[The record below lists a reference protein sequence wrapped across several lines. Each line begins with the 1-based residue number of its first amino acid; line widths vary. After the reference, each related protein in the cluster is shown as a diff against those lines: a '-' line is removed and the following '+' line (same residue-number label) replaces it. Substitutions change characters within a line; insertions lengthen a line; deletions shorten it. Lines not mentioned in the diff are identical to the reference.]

1 MVESRKEAQQLSRLG
16 LGPDLFQCCVWNRNQ
31 HLLSSDQYLHYGNV
45 SRAEQCL
52 SQIQTRWQNCF
63 LFCGKI
69 VSRIGSTYC
78 RPGPSYPLP
87 PVPSHYAAK
96 RSTLCGENAT
106 DQGGLIMRNSKID
119 LECKN
124 IYRHLS
130 RSCWW
135 GVSLLVWRTCTA
147 PSRHW
152 GRSSDFPPKEYILHW
167 LLLSGSCPQWRWPTG
182 SRRTWSMTR
191 RTRSTGGRRRSTPGS
206 NFSGLSLVTS
216 LFWPNQALVEFMHW
230 GLNFWSIRL
239 IVFLNTSAPSS
250 EYCGGYSISFQEI
263 YGCEKVT
270 YTWQWQL
277 FKMDLP

>member
-1 MVESRKEAQQLSRLG
+1 MSQGPSNVCHKSRPG
-16 LGPDLFQCCVWNRNQ
+16 
-31 HLLSSDQYLHYGNV
+31 
-45 SRAEQCL
+45 
-52 SQIQTRWQNCF
+52 
-63 LFCGKI
+63 GKI
-69 VSRIGSTYC
+69 VFFVAKLWVESVQ
-78 RPGPSYPLP
+78 PL
-87 PVPSHYAAK
+87 V
-96 RSTLCGENAT
+96 
-106 DQGGLIMRNSKID
+106 DQVHPIPYHQSPLTMLLREALSVERMRQTKVVD
-119 LECKN
+119 E
-124 IYRHLS
+124 YRMQNLYWPLS

-135 GVSLLVWRTCTA
+135 AAFLLVWRTCTA

-230 GLNFWSIRL
+230 RLNFWSIRL

-250 EYCGGYSISFQEI
+250 EYRGGYSISFQDM

-277 FKMDLP
+277 YLP

>member
-31 HLLSSDQYLHYGNV
+31 HLLSSDQYLHSGNV

-52 SQIQTRWQNCF
+52 SQIRTRWQKKNVAK
-63 LFCGKI
+63 LW
-69 VSRIGSTYC
+69 VESVQ
-78 RPGPSYPLP
+78 PL
-87 PVPSHYAAK
+87 V
-96 RSTLCGENAT
+96 
-106 DQGGLIMRNSKID
+106 DQVHPIPYQQSPLTMLLREALSVERMRQTKVVD
-119 LECKN
+119 E
-124 IYRHLS
+124 YRMQNLYWPLS

-135 GVSLLVWRTCTA
+135 AAFLLVWRTCTA

-152 GRSSDFPPKEYILHW
+152 GWSSDFPPKEYILHW

-250 EYCGGYSISFQEI
+250 EYRGGYSISFQEI

-277 FKMDLP
+277 LKMDLP